1 MTRLRSAMPATGKA
15 LIAGHLVANL
25 VAPMRFEPVG
35 RYFVQSANH
44 PAVESEP

>member
-1 MTRLRSAMPATGKA
+1 MRLRSAMPATGKA
-15 LIAGHLVANL
+15 LIAGHLVVNL
-25 VAPMRFEPVG
+25 FAPVRFEPVG